1 MVAFCPVAV
10 SSMHLKANGPR
21 KDVFESGG
29 MTLNMEG
36 EAEDMSQAMVRD
48 DGRDRPLE
56 RSGVAGV
63 ATVRVGVDVA
73 TVADVQ
79 ASLSR
84 FGDRYLARVFT
95 QHERESCTGP
105 PPVRASSLAAR
116 FAAKEATMKVL
127 RVAEEAV
134 TWRDIEVQSGP
145 SGACELRLSGEAAR
159 LADTVGAQSW
169 SVSLTHEGGL
179 ALAIVAACGDFRR

>member
-1 MVAFCPVAV
+1 
-10 SSMHLKANGPR
+10 
-21 KDVFESGG
+21 
-29 MTLNMEG
+29 MEH
-36 EAEDMSQAMVRD
+36 EAEEVSQAMVRD
-48 DGRDRPLE
+48 DGWVRSKE
-56 RSGVAGV
+56 RSGTAGV
-63 ATVRVGVDVA
+63 ASARVGVDVA

-95 QHERESCTGP
+95 QHEHESCTGP

-134 TWRDIEVQSGP
+134 IWRDIEVQSGP
-145 SGACELRLSGEAAR
+145 YGAPELRLSGEAAR
-159 LADTVGAQSW
+159 LADAIGAQSW

-179 ALAIVAACGDFRR
+179 ALAIVAACGEFRR